1 MQNEEPIIEAP
12 VAEPVM
18 QPSFESAGGE
28 NPKKKTGLIIAIVA
42 VVVVLIIGGFVAL
55 FLIEK
60 AKAEE
65 NERRA
70 AAVTVDDDVE
80 LGKRGYKSTKK
91 KENSTESEEDEEEE
105 SEEEEKDQ
113 TADETKYLEPAGW
126 AVKFKYPDGV
136 TDIKYEIQDVNYDGE
151 IFITSVVTAGKIY
164 DINIC
169 GGKVLYEQYPFFLGQ
184 VSRWNPNASH
194 EDWQTSPVS
203 MGLTLAFKE
212 AGIEYFV
219 DSNNGNGCATGDEN
233 PDYIEAV
240 RLAKALIGN
249 IEKK

>member
-1 MQNEEPIIEAP
+1 MQNEEPIIESPMGLADS
-12 VAEPVM
+12 
-18 QPSFESAGGE
+18 QPSMAPASPDG
-28 NPKKKTGLIIAIVA
+28 PKKKTGLIIAIV
-42 VVVVLIIGGFVAL
+42 VIVVLLVVGGFVAL

-65 NERRA
+65 NEKRA
-70 AAVTVDDDVE
+70 AAVTVDDNVE

-91 KENSTESEEDEEEE
+91 KENSTESEEEEEE
-105 SEEEEKDQ
+105 SEEEEDQ

-136 TDIKYEIQDVNYDGE
+136 TDVKYEIQDVNYDGE
-151 IFITSVVTAGKIY
+151 IFITSVVTADKIY

>member
-1 MQNEEPIIEAP
+1 MQNEEPIIESPMGLADS
-12 VAEPVM
+12 
-18 QPSFESAGGE
+18 QPSMAPASPDG
-28 NPKKKTGLIIAIVA
+28 PKKKTGLIIAIV
-42 VVVVLIIGGFVAL
+42 VVVVLLVVGGFVAL

-65 NERRA
+65 NEKRA

-91 KENSTESEEDEEEE
+91 KENSTESEEDEEE
-105 SEEEEKDQ
+105 SEEEEEDQ

-151 IFITSVVTAGKIY
+151 IFITSVVTADKIY

>member
-91 KENSTESEEDEEEE
+91 KENSTESEEDEEE